1 MKKVKIIIPILI
13 ILFLVI
19 SVTTLAL
26 FTWPSPNTSL
36 TLEVGEMTDII
47 FKEGNDIIASNIDL
61 F

>member
-26 FTWPSPNTSL
+26 FTWTSPNTSL